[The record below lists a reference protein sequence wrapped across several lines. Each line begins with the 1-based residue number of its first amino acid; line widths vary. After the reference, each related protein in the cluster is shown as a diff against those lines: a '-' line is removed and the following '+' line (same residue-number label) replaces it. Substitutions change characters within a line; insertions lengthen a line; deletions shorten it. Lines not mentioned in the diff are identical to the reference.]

1 MNQYFKIII
10 FILILFILNKNSKI
24 SFIDFRLKD
33 KNKLDKRIIRDILYI
48 NGCDPNFFPHLYRY
62 RVLHQIEQLNAGNLE
77 CFEIYYLNLDH
88 IMIRDFRIII
98 FYRCPWTK
106 EVDLAIKLAKKLNK
120 KVFFDVDDLVIDK
133 KYTDLNPYVKALTEE
148 EKTIYDNGVDLMRK
162 TLQLCD
168 GAITTTDILSE
179 ELKNYVPKVFINRN
193 VANEDMFK
201 LSESAIEDKLKMKI
215 SDEITIGYFSLS
227 ITHNSD
233 IEMIIPALTKILTE
247 FKNVKL
253 FFLGGLDLPNDLK
266 EFSSRI
272 IKKKS
277 VDWKQLPKLI
287 ASVDI
292 NIAPIKDNIFNEAK
306 SENKWVEAAL
316 VKVPTIASNYG
327 AFKQIIHH
335 GETGLLC
342 STNKEW
348 YEEIRNLII
357 DKHLRENIARKA
369 YDICKQQYNTLLT
382 SSKFCHFINSVANKH
397 IGFFIPSL
405 KFAGGIR
412 VAFIHASFLQDE
424 GWDVDIIVPG
434 INLNFIEFKGH
445 KFNLI
450 TNNNTII
457 NAQYEIL
464 VATFFTTLYSVL
476 NYTKVNRRLYL
487 VQSYETDFFHYGNA
501 LRIEAEKT
509 YSMSFGVEYITISKW
524 CETWLKEKYG
534 LNPRFAPNGINL
546 KDFKQHKRQLNKQKI
561 RILIEGDNSSY
572 FKNVDESFKIIERLE
587 KSKFEVWYMSYNA
600 EPKNWYRVDKFF
612 HKVSYE
618 NVSQIYEKCDI
629 LIKSSLLD
637 SFSYPPLEMM
647 ATGGYCIVSPTDGNV
662 EYLKNEENCLFYRLG
677 DIDDAVKCIERL
689 ISDENLQEHLYKN
702 GLVTAKQRDWKNY
715 KKQILALYDI

>member
-1 MNQYFKIII
+1 M
-10 FILILFILNKNSKI
+10 ILFILNKNGKI
-24 SFIDFRLKD
+24 SFNGLKLKD

-48 NGCDPNFFPHLYRY
+48 NGCDPNFIPHLYRY
-62 RVLHQIEQLNAGNLE
+62 RVLHQIEQLNAGNLD

-88 IMIRDFRIII
+88 ILVRDFRIVI

-148 EKTIYDNGVDLMRK
+148 EKSIYDNGVDLMRK

-193 VANEDMFK
+193 VASEEMFK
-201 LSESAIEDKLKMKI
+201 LSESALEDKLNIKI
-215 SDEITIGYFSLS
+215 SDEIVIGYFSGS

-233 IEMIIPALTKILTE
+233 IEMIIPALTKILKE

-253 FFLGGLDLPNDLK
+253 LFLGELDLPNNLK
-266 EFSSRI
+266 EFSSKI
-272 IKKKS
+272 IKKKY
-277 VDWKQLPKLI
+277 VDWRKLPRLI

-292 NIAPIKDNIFNEAK
+292 NMAPIKDNIFNEAK
-306 SENKWVEAAL
+306 SENKWVEASL
-316 VKVPTIASNYG
+316 VKVPTIASNIG
-327 AFKQIIHH
+327 AFKQIIRH

-342 STNKEW
+342 STNKDW
-348 YEEIRNLII
+348 YEEMSNLII
-357 DKHLRENIARKA
+357 DKNLRENIARKA
-369 YDICKQQYNTLLT
+369 YDICKQQYNTLST
-382 SSKFCHFINSVANKH
+382 SRKFYHYINSVANKH

-405 KFAGGIR
+405 QIAGGIR
-412 VAFIHASFLQDE
+412 IVFIHASYLQDE
-424 GWDVDIIVPG
+424 GWDVDIIAPG
-434 INLNFIEFKGH
+434 IDSNYIEFQGH

-450 TNNNTII
+450 TYNNSII
-457 NAQYEIL
+457 NAQYDIL
-464 VATFFTTLYSVL
+464 VATLFSTLYSVL
-476 NYTKVNRRLYL
+476 NYTKVKRRLYL
-487 VQSYETDFFHYGNA
+487 VQSYETDFFHYGDFH
-501 LRIEAEKT
+501 RTEAEKT
-509 YSMSFGVEYITISKW
+509 YSMPFGIEYITISKW

-534 LNPRFAPNGINL
+534 QNPRFAPNGINL

-561 RILIEGDNSSY
+561 RILVEGDNSSD

-618 NVSQIYEKCDI
+618 NVSQIYEQCDI
-629 LIKSSLLD
+629 LIKSSWLD

-647 ATGGYCIVSPTDGNV
+647 ATGGYCIVSPTGGNV
-662 EYLKNEENCLFYRLG
+662 EYLKNEENCLFYKLG
-677 DIDDAVKCIERL
+677 DIDEAIKCIQRL
-689 ISDENLQEHLYKN
+689 ISDENLQEHLYEN
-702 GLVTAKQRDWKNY
+702 GLATAKQRDWKNY
-715 KKQILALYDI
+715 KKQILSLYDD